1 MRHPKIIPAALAA
14 LIALG
19 GTSVAFAATGEH
31 ENGQEIAAVLGAKTS
46 LSQAIATAEQQN
58 GGRAM
63 KIGVEEKKG
72 AYLYEVKVLSKNKV
86 TEMFIDSATGQ
97 VVKTRN
103 EGLIA
108 KLFDREDRVEL
119 AKLTTSPTTLAAAV
133 ATAEQQV
140 GGKAVEAGVED
151 KDGNI
156 VFKVQVAKDKTVQ
169 KVTVDAM
176 NGKVLQVAAS
186 EEGEQ
191 DED

>member
-19 GTSVAFAATGEH
+19 GTSVAFAANGEH

-46 LSQAIATAEQQN
+46 LSQAIATAEQN

-63 KIGVEEKKG
+63 KIGAEEKKG

-97 VVKTRN
+97 VVKIRN
-103 EGLIA
+103 EGLIE
-108 KLFDREDRVEL
+108 KLFDREDRDEL

-140 GGKAVEAGVED
+140 GGKAIEAGVED

-156 VFKVQVAKDKTVQ
+156 VFKVDVAKDKTVQ
-169 KVTVDAM
+169 KVMIDAM
-176 NGKVLQVAAS
+176 NGKVLKVAAS
-186 EEGEQ
+186 KDGEQ

>member
-46 LSQAIATAEQQN
+46 LSQAIATAEQN

-103 EGLIA
+103 EGLIE
-108 KLFDREDRVEL
+108 KLFDREDRDEL

-140 GGKAVEAGVED
+140 GGKAIEAGVED

-156 VFKVQVAKDKTVQ
+156 VFKVDVAKDKTVQ
-169 KVTVDAM
+169 KVMIDAM
-176 NGKVLQVAAS
+176 NGKVLKVAAS